1 MNRYNADGTR
11 AAVGTYNTPRTCELM
26 GRRVTVPDCA
36 GQTFFDITPMGVT
49 HLCEQLEREL
59 TAAATERD
67 DLRLRV
73 AQLEGV
79 GDMWR
84 TAELALTKA
93 ERDRDGYA
101 QQVQR
106 LTDELRQATRGAQ

>member
-1 MNRYNADGTR
+1 MDRYNADGTR
-11 AAVGTYNTPRTCELM
+11 AAVGTYNVPRTCALM
-26 GRRVTVPDCA
+26 ERRVTVPDCA

-59 TAAATERD
+59 AAATDELH

-84 TAELALTKA
+84 AAELALTKA
-93 ERDRDGYA
+93 TRDRDGYA
-101 QQVQR
+101 LQVQR